1 MLRSAALLALVAL
14 AALACA
20 SAPARPWPPFPAGLG
35 EDAARET
42 LRRFASALERG
53 RFEEAQALLSARWR
67 TSYDA
72 RRLALD
78 FSGNAPARSMA
89 REVLARLASGVPPV
103 SVSDGRASVRLDG
116 AGEAVVVAEGGAWR
130 VETLE

>member
-1 MLRSAALLALVAL
+1 MLRASSALAL

-35 EDAARET
+35 EEAARET
-42 LRRFASALERG
+42 VQRFASALEAG

-67 TSYDA
+67 AAYDA

-89 REVLARLASGVPPV
+89 REVLARLAVGQAPVRASG
-103 SVSDGRASVRLDG
+103 GRATVRLEG
-116 AGEAVVVAEGGAWR
+116 AGEAVVVAEGGSWR
-130 VETLE
+130 VETLN